1 MSRKEVIK
9 TSNYFC
15 VQILHTQWLQS
26 YKLKEL
32 QMENLLV
39 ERNAV
44 NSLENDIL
52 ISNLE
57 NYEKAVKKLLS
68 YLTFDYSVS
77 NAVLIDYDIE
87 SENEYL
93 VDIIFNRCVLSTRKA
108 IELLEEPAPGGYYI
122 DVIKNYIDKYNGSLT
137 KAINNSS
144 SESELFMALWCLKG
158 IYQ

>member
-1 MSRKEVIK
+1 
-9 TSNYFC
+9 
-15 VQILHTQWLQS
+15 
-26 YKLKEL
+26 
-32 QMENLLV
+32 MENLLV